1 MLGQLPR
8 LCCSV
13 ITVFPNFGGRFSL
26 SQAQCRS
33 IMELCTEKVG
43 DMKPIFP
50 SPAGGMTFEK
60 VPLMK
65 EFYGNDVCLLMGG
78 GLFTVTPD
86 LIGNCEKFIEMLSK

>member
-1 MLGQLPR
+1 
-8 LCCSV
+8 
-13 ITVFPNFGGRFSL
+13 
-26 SQAQCRS
+26 
-33 IMELCTEKVG
+33 
-43 DMKPIFP
+43 MKPIFP

-60 VPLMK
+60 VPIMK